1 MTLIGLLIIKI
12 TIKKVHKEDKGM
24 QHIINVAFDF
34 DDEKVKASIENQVHK
49 EVIDNITNEIKQN
62 MYRKKWGG
70 CGYDKDNPE
79 PLKNMIEKNVKDIL
93 EDHKEMIIEIAANKL
108 ADSLK
113 RSKAVKETV
122 GHVLNEANL

>member
-1 MTLIGLLIIKI
+1 MILIGLLIIKI
-12 TIKKVHKEDKGM
+12 RRVHKEDKSM
-24 QHIINVAFDF
+24 QHIVNVAFDF

-62 MYRKKWGG
+62 MYRKQWG
-70 CGYDKDNPE
+70 GYDKDNPE

-93 EDHKEMIIEIAANKL
+93 EEHKEMIIEIAANKL

-113 RSKAVKETV
+113 RSKAVKEAV
-122 GHVLNEANL
+122 GHVLDEAN

>member
-1 MTLIGLLIIKI
+1 
-12 TIKKVHKEDKGM
+12 M

>member
-12 TIKKVHKEDKGM
+12 MIKKVHKEDKSM
-24 QHIINVAFDF
+24 QHIVNVAFDF

-62 MYRKKWGG
+62 MYRKKWGE
-70 CGYDKDNPE
+70 CGYDKNDPG

-93 EDHKEMIIEIAANKL
+93 EEHKEMIIEIAANKL

-113 RSKAVKETV
+113 RSKAVKEAV
-122 GHVLNEANL
+122 GHVLDEAN